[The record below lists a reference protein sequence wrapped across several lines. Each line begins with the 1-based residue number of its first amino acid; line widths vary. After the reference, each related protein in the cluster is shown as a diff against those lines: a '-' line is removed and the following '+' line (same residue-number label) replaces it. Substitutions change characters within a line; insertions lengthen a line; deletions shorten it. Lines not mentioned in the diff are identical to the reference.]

1 MDLDAVHAFVAIA
14 ETGGF
19 AAAGRKLRAPRSTLS
34 RQIQRLEE
42 QLGVRLMDRTTRAI
56 RLTEAGALYFK
67 RCTHALKLI
76 EAASDS
82 AREAG
87 AHPRGTLRVTAPIDV
102 AREVVLGM
110 LPAFRRRYPDIE
122 LSLEITQRQVDLVA
136 EGFDLAL
143 RGGDRLADSALL
155 SRKLAAP
162 TFGLFASPGYLE
174 ERGTPDNPAELRQH
188 DLVTFTTFAGPL
200 AWRLVGPDGAAEVVP
215 RAWLCANEFGF
226 LRSALVD
233 GAGIGLVELR
243 SAEPDVHAGRLVR
256 VLSEYIMHG
265 GVLCAV
271 YPSARRIPP
280 KVRVFVDALV
290 EHLRAT
296 RGSSLAVAT

>member
-1 MDLDAVHAFVAIA
+1 MDLDAVHAFVAVA

-19 AAAGRKLRAPRSTLS
+19 AAAGRRLHVPRSTLS

-56 RLTEAGALYFK
+56 RLTEAGATYFK

-76 EAASDS
+76 EAASEG

-87 AHPRGTLRVTAPIDV
+87 AHPRGKLRVTAPIDV
-102 AREVVLGM
+102 AREVVAGM

-122 LSLEITQRQVDLVA
+122 LSLEITQRQVDIVA

-143 RGGDRLADSALL
+143 RGGDRLQDSALL
-155 SRKLAAP
+155 AKKLASP
-162 TFGLFASPGYLE
+162 TFGLFASPAYLT
-174 ERGTPDNPAELRQH
+174 ERGTPESPAQLRQH
-188 DLVTFTTFAGPL
+188 DLVTFVTFAGPL
-200 AWRLVGPDGAAEVVP
+200 SWRLVGPEGPVDVLP

-226 LRSALVD
+226 LRSAIAD
-233 GAGIGLVELR
+233 GLGIGLVELK
-243 SAEPDVHAGRLVR
+243 SAEPDLHAGRLVR
-256 VLSEYIMHG
+256 VLSEYVMHG
-265 GVLCAV
+265 GVLYAV

-280 KVRVFVDALV
+280 KVRVFVDGLI
-290 EHLRAT
+290 EHLAAT
-296 RGSSLAVAT
+296 RAG